1 MLIFVNCAQ
10 LTNLSVKSFGD
21 EIDQTKNTRT
31 KGGTQFLVEN
41 KGEHKDSATKLDA
54 LDQNLTKLTEILDQV
69 VGGGNVWDFSVQD
82 SKGKR
87 GRG

>member
-10 LTNLSVKSFGD
+10 LTNLSAKSFGD
-21 EIDQTKNTRT
+21 ELDLTKNTRT

-54 LDQNLTKLTEILDQV
+54 LD
-69 VGGGNVWDFSVQD
+69 
-82 SKGKR
+82 
-87 GRG
+87 